1 MAQGTPYREVLTYY
15 FADGTERLVDL
26 ALHPVR
32 DQDGQILFLQLTGVD
47 ITDLK
52 SAEDKYRTLAET
64 LEVQVRTRT
73 EELEQRNREVL
84 MQSEQLRQLSH
95 SLMQLQD
102 NERRYIARELHDSAG
117 QILTALGMKLA
128 SIARETEQLSPH
140 LTKQV
145 EEGQQM
151 VQELTQEIRTT
162 SYLLHPPLLDE
173 TGLHEALQVYAGGL
187 KDRSDLDIA
196 LDVAEDF
203 ERLPREMELVIFRIV
218 QECLTNIHR
227 HSGSKV
233 ATIRMARKPHSVLLE
248 IEDKGK
254 GISPQRLIEIQLHG
268 AGVGMRGIRER
279 VLQLGGQMKIQSDGG
294 GTQIAIALPLAKSE
308 HSRIA
313 GYVRQPQAVVAD
325 SQD

>member
-1 MAQGTPYREVLTYY
+1 
-15 FADGTERLVDL
+15 
-26 ALHPVR
+26 
-32 DQDGQILFLQLTGVD
+32 
-47 ITDLK
+47 
-52 SAEDKYRTLAET
+52 
-64 LEVQVRTRT
+64 VQVRNRT
-73 EELEQRNREVL
+73 EELEQRNRDVL
-84 MQSEQLRQLSH
+84 RQSEQLRQLSH

-117 QILTALGMKLA
+117 QILTALGMNLA
-128 SIARETEQLSPH
+128 SIARQTEQLSPD
-140 LTKQV
+140 LFKQV

-173 TGLHEALQVYAGGL
+173 TGLHEALHMYAGGL
-187 KDRSDLDIA
+187 KDRSDLDIT
-196 LDVAEDF
+196 LDVAADF

-254 GISPQRLIEIQLHG
+254 GISPQRLVEIQLHG

-279 VLQLGGQMKIQSDGG
+279 VLQFGGQMKIQSDGG
-294 GTQIAIALPLAKSE
+294 GTRIAIALPLAKSE
-308 HSRIA
+308 HSGMA
-313 GYVRQPQAVVAD
+313 GYVRHPQAVAAD